1 MFGSRY
7 VWSHAGLILLLG
19 VALAGCGKGNVEG
32 AQGPPAMP
40 VQVQTASLRKVGDF
54 TEYIATLRSRH
65 ASVLQPEVE
74 GQVTRILVR
83 SGQSVKAGQ
92 SLLEIDPRKQQA
104 TVHSQ
109 EAGSRAREAA
119 VEYTAQDLQRKKN
132 LFAAGVISKQ
142 ELDLA
147 QASYDA
153 AKAELDAMQADVR
166 QQQVQLH
173 YYSVKAPEAG
183 IVGDIP
189 VRVGDRVT
197 NSTVVTT
204 LDTGGDLE
212 AYISVPSEKS
222 GDVKAGTPIELLDE
236 EGKPVARTAATFVS
250 PRVDPQTQLLLI
262 KANVPNAERR
272 FRNEQVV
279 HARVIFHEQERATIP
294 VTAVSRLA
302 GQTFAFVA
310 ASEGGKTVARQ
321 RSVKLGEVVGNDYV
335 VLDGISAGEKII
347 VSGVQMLADGMP
359 VAPQS

>member
-1 MFGSRY
+1 MRQFQL
-7 VWSHAGLILLLG
+7 HLALILFLA
-19 VALAGCGKGNVEG
+19 VAGCSKGNVEG

-40 VQVQTASLRKVGDF
+40 VKVQTATLQKVGEF

-65 ASVLQPEVE
+65 ASVLNPEVE

-83 SGQSVKAGQ
+83 AGQ
-92 SLLEIDPRKQQA
+92 TVQAGQPLLEIDPRKQEA
-104 TVHSQ
+104 TVTSQ
-109 EAGSRAREAA
+109 EAGTRAREAA
-119 VEYTAQDLQRKKN
+119 VQYAAQDLQRKKN

-147 QASYDA
+147 QAAYDA
-153 AKAELDAMQADVR
+153 AHAELDANQADVR
-166 QQQVQLH
+166 QQRVQLH
-173 YYSVKAPEAG
+173 YYSVTAPETG

-197 NSTVVTT
+197 NSTVLTT

-212 AYISVPSEKS
+212 AYISVPAEKS
-222 GDVKAGTPIELLDE
+222 GEVKLGMPVELLDE
-236 EGKPVARTAATFVS
+236 EGKPVARTATSFVS
-250 PRVDPQTQLLLI
+250 PRVDPETQLLLI
-262 KANVPNAERR
+262 KANVPNSERR

-279 HARVIFHEQERATIP
+279 HARVIFREQERATIP

-310 ASEGGKTVARQ
+310 ANENGKTVAKQ
-321 RSVKLGEVVGNDYV
+321 RTVRLGEVVGNDYV
-335 VLDGISAGEKII
+335 VLEGINTGDKVII
-347 VSGVQMLADGMP
+347 SGVQMLADGAP